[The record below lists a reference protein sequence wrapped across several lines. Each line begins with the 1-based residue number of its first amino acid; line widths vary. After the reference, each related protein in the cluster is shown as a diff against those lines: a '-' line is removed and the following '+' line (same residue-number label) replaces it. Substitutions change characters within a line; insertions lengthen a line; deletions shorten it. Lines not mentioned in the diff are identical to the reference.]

1 MPRRAA
7 IFTFSS
13 EALVWLG
20 INQVA
25 DSTGLMLRSAAKLR
39 VSKHEAAPSFETGAL
54 APSSGWGGL

>member
-1 MPRRAA
+1 M
-7 IFTFSS
+7 
-13 EALVWLG
+13 G

-54 APSSGWGGL
+54 APSSG